1 MNYDLIRNYYIKQ
14 LLILWQLSNQWFESG
29 QEMAK
34 SGDQVLDAITAAGM
48 DDHARYVQN
57 LA

>member
-48 DDHARYVQN
+48 DDHARYV
-57 LA
+57 